1 MARPAVTTETGET
14 RDARGRAEGRAHVPS
29 SDAEAARAIF
39 RREGSG
45 GGDAPR
51 EQVDGAR
58 RPNARWAAAEWRAPL
73 GWALVAFV
81 LRLSLLS
88 GVEHVISP
96 DGVAY
101 LNLGRNLAAGN
112 LGEGLSTFYPPLYP
126 LLVGLASLCFGE
138 PEFAGRF
145 VSVVAGALLVV
156 PAHRLARV
164 WYGRRVG
171 ALCAGLVALHPLL
184 VYYSTVLLTEATY
197 TLLFT
202 CGLLAGWTAVS
213 TARAR
218 AYLLAGATYG
228 ACYLLKPEAAGF
240 LLLLAAHALVAAK
253 FFGAGSAP
261 ARLARNL
268 LSLCAGF
275 LLFAL
280 PYLLYLRREAGAW
293 TISGKLAGHLWQG
306 SRRAGEVAP
315 PAATLVPDWA
325 VAASQLAKA
334 LRHEYE
340 VFNLIFPVGFVL
352 LAGLGLFRRGWTR
365 ERARR
370 EFYLFSFVAAALAG
384 YAVTLPNIRF
394 VVPLL
399 PLLLCWVALGVV
411 EFEGWAAETLAGLRR
426 PRLLPPRVRKL
437 IAPAAVAVLL
447 ASLLPLFVYL
457 LRGDKWGDYYGQK
470 LAAVWIRE
478 HGGTEAPTVMSAAPV
493 AAFYARGR
501 HVPLVVEDYAAF
513 VGRARRE
520 GVDYVVVNERSVW
533 RMSLSPLL
541 DERGPHP
548 GLRLAHSLTVAPGH
562 KIVVYAVEPASDAGA
577 PPGGQAP

>member
-1 MARPAVTTETGET
+1 MIRPALIPETGEA
-14 RDARGRAEGRAHVPS
+14 RDARGRAED
-29 SDAEAARAIF
+29 DAPALSPGAAAAGAIV
-39 RREGSG
+39 RREGP
-45 GGDAPR
+45 GDDHAPGVTANDVR
-51 EQVDGAR
+51 PPDAR
-58 RPNARWAAAEWRAPL
+58 SDAAWWRAPL
-73 GWALVAFV
+73 GWTLVAFA
-81 LRLSLLS
+81 LRLLLLS

-96 DGVAY
+96 DGVVY

-112 LGEGLSTFYPPLYP
+112 LVGGLSTFYPPLYP
-126 LLVGLASLCFGE
+126 LLVGLASLWLGE

-164 WYGRRVG
+164 WYGRRAG

-202 CGLLAGWTAVS
+202 CGILAGWTAVS

-218 AYLLAGATYG
+218 AHLLAGAAFG

-240 LLLLAAHALVAAK
+240 LLLLAAHTLVAAK
-253 FFGAGSAP
+253 FFGGGFSA
-261 ARLARNL
+261 ARCARNL
-268 LSLCAGF
+268 LALCAGF

-280 PYLLYLRREAGAW
+280 PYLLYLRRETGAW

-306 SRRAGEVAP
+306 TRRAGDIAP
-315 PAATLVPDWA
+315 PAATFVPDWA
-325 VAASQLAKA
+325 TAVSQLAKA

-352 LAGLGLFRRGWTR
+352 LAGLGLFRRGWAR

-399 PLLLCWVALGVV
+399 PLLLCWVALGLV
-411 EFEGWAAETLAGLRR
+411 EFEGWAAETLGGRRRSGPLLPRARKLVAPIVVAGL
-426 PRLLPPRVRKL
+426 V
-437 IAPAAVAVLL
+437 

-478 HGGTEAPTVMSAAPV
+478 QGGAEAPAVMSTAPV
-493 AAFYARGR
+493 AAFYAGGR
-501 HVPLVVEDYAAF
+501 HVPLVDEDYAAF
-513 VGRARRE
+513 IGRARRA
-520 GVDYVVVNERSVW
+520 GAAYVVVNERSVW

-541 DERGPHP
+541 DERRPHP
-548 GLRLAHSLTVAPGH
+548 GLRPAHNLTVAPGH
-562 KIVVYAVEPASDAGA
+562 KIVVYAVEPESDADA
-577 PPGGQAP
+577 SRGGRP